1 MNCYEFIR
9 GLNKKGESR
18 QGRYGKVSFGAGC
31 RAFNPLSSLTFPI
44 CPFRGLAWR
53 PCRVSNQPYSELFHT
68 KHMWTMT
75 SCAPIGSMDVAAC
88 TRQICLLP
96 ACWGHQH
103 LGLCLPAT
111 YQTPGVS
118 SHYHTP
124 LHQFASCWGKQV
136 GLWFFF
142 PPEANTRASE
152 SGSEMISARL
162 TFSFILSTLYLSWGT
177 TLLGGKPFSNCVTN
191 LAYLVTWLFRASGSK
206 QSNLDYG
213 KKKRGKNT
221 G

>member
-31 RAFNPLSSLTFPI
+31 RAFNPLSSLTFLI

-118 SHYHTP
+118 SHHHTP

-142 PPEANTRASE
+142 SPWSQHQGIWVWFWDDFCPP
-152 SGSEMISARL
+152 
-162 TFSFILSTLYLSWGT
+162 YLFFHPLHLIFELGHHVVGRQ
-177 TLLGGKPFSNCVTN
+177 TLLQLRHEFSVFSNLTV
-191 LAYLVTWLFRASGSK
+191 
-206 QSNLDYG
+206 
-213 KKKRGKNT
+213 
-221 G
+221 